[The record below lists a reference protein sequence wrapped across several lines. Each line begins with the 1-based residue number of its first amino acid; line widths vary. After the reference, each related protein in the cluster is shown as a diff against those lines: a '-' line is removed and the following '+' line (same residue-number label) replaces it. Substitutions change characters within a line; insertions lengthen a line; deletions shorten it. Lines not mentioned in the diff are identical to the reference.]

1 MTKSQ
6 PALPLAAQPGPR
18 ASARPPA
25 GAPPGPSEKGSP
37 PREGA
42 CWAGGRGSRAQG
54 GPRCRLTPAAGRAGV
69 LAGLLGCTERL
80 MLMVRCWGVAGLV
93 GQDLL
98 VLWGLVE
105 GAPVGPGP
113 TWVWAGHSLPGAL
126 EPPSPSWARVACSLP
141 GEAMLRWPSCPLP
154 SPGPLGAPS
163 EAVSGAVE
171 DYGIG
176 VPLLGSWGLWMP
188 ESGDRSRVEEREPCP
203 PQTSD
208 GATSEGLGS
217 VCCSPV

>member
-6 PALPLAAQPGPR
+6 PALTLASQPGPR

-42 CWAGGRGSRAQG
+42 CWAGGRGPGFPSTGRSQVS
-54 GPRCRLTPAAGRAGV
+54 PDTCR
-69 LAGLLGCTERL
+69 
-80 MLMVRCWGVAGLV
+80 
-93 GQDLL
+93 
-98 VLWGLVE
+98 
-105 GAPVGPGP
+105 GPGRGAG
-113 TWVWAGHSLPGAL
+113 WAPGLHRAADADAQALGRGRPGWSGPAGSLGFGGRSASGARTDLGVGWPQPPGAL

-154 SPGPLGAPS
+154 SPGPLGAPP

-171 DYGIG
+171 DYGI
-176 VPLLGSWGLWMP
+176 
-188 ESGDRSRVEEREPCP
+188 D
-203 PQTSD
+203 QH
-208 GATSEGLGS
+208 
-217 VCCSPV
+217 